1 MATCTRCKHTINI
14 EKFTKPNGKVF
25 KTCEGCR
32 ASAKAYRKSHKEESK
47 AFYQVHKEEKKAYTK
62 AYTKAHKREK
72 KAWSKVHYQSHKEE
86 RKAYSKAY
94 NQTHREER
102 KAYSKVHYQSHKEER
117 KAYSKAYS
125 KTPAGIKTGRIY
137 MWKVHGIIF
146 TDVEAFYD
154 RYLAATHCE
163 HCSANFKDSQD
174 RHADHDHSITDGP
187 NIRGILCRSC
197 NLRDVLKDCSV
208 KE

>member
-1 MATCTRCKHTINI
+1 MATCTRCKKNMDI
-14 EKFTKPNGKVF
+14 KMFTKPNGKVL
-25 KTCEGCR
+25 KRCERCR
-32 ASAKAYRKSHKEESK
+32 AASRAAGKAY
-47 AFYQVHKEEKKAYTK
+47 YQT
-62 AYTKAHKREK
+62 
-72 KAWSKVHYQSHKEE
+72 HKEE
-86 RKAYSKAY
+86 RNAY
-94 NQTHREER
+94 NQAYKEKKKACL
-102 KAYSKVHYQSHKEER
+102 KAYYKDYNQAHKEKR
-117 KAYSKAYS
+117 NAYSKAYS
-125 KTPAGIKTGRIY
+125 KTPAGIKTGRIGR
-137 MWKVHGIIF
+137 WKVHGIIF

-197 NLRDVLKDCSV
+197 NLRDVLKDCPV